1 MTATK
6 KPPGRR
12 LFFALWPDANV
23 RQALATR
30 AAGVHEALRKVADD
44 APAAADTP
52 DGGQP
57 KPKGKGQPK
66 PQGKGRPKPQGKGRP
81 ARRHTGAGR
90 PIPDANLHLTLAFLG
105 KVEETR
111 IPDLLAAT
119 GQLAMSA
126 FDLRIDRRGRWPRS
140 GILWLA
146 PSAPPAALNRLVKG
160 IWGALEPLEFWSD
173 FRDFRPHVTIAR
185 RCGLG
190 EAGEVAPVN
199 WPVREFALMV
209 SDLDHKGASYRVLER
224 WPLKP
229 A

>member
-12 LFFALWPDANV
+12 LFFALWPDATV
-23 RQALATR
+23 REALATR
-30 AAGVHEALRKVADD
+30 AAAVREAVQEAGDEAPPTAD
-44 APAAADTP
+44 AQTAGRA
-52 DGGQP
+52 
-57 KPKGKGQPK
+57 KS
-66 PQGKGRPKPQGKGRP
+66 QGKGGP
-81 ARRHTGAGR
+81 ARRHTGPGR
-90 PIPDANLHLTLAFLG
+90 PIPEANLHLTLAFLG

-111 IPDLLAAT
+111 IPALLAAT
-119 GQLAMSA
+119 GELELPA
-126 FDLRIDRRGRWPRS
+126 FDLRIDRRGRWARS

-146 PSAPPAALNRLVKG
+146 PSTPPAALNRLVKG

-185 RCGLG
+185 RCGRG
-190 EAGEVAPVN
+190 GRGEVAPVD
-199 WPVREFALMV
+199 WPVRDFALMV

>member
-1 MTATK
+1 MTAT

-12 LFFALWPDANV
+12 LFFALWPDEAV
-23 RQALATR
+23 RRALAER
-30 AAGVHEALRKVADD
+30 AAAVREAVRE
-44 APAAADTP
+44 AAADAP
-52 DGGQP
+52 PPAGARRQGQP
-57 KPKGKGQPK
+57 KQS
-66 PQGKGRPKPQGKGRP
+66 GRKRS
-81 ARRHTGAGR
+81 ARQHSGAGR

-111 IPDLLAAT
+111 IPALRAAT
-119 GQLAMSA
+119 GGLALPA

-140 GILWLA
+140 GILWLG

-160 IWGALEPLEFWSD
+160 IWGALEPLSFWSD

-185 RCGLG
+185 RCGVG
-190 EAGEVAPVN
+190 GPGEVAPVD
-199 WPVREFALMV
+199 WPVRDFALMV
-209 SDLDHKGASYRVLER
+209 SDLDHKGATYRVLAR

>member
-1 MTATK
+1 MA

-12 LFFALWPDANV
+12 LFFALWPDETVRRALAARAAAVREAV
-23 RQALATR
+23 RQTADEAPPT
-30 AAGVHEALRKVADD
+30 AGARTD
-44 APAAADTP
+44 
-52 DGGQP
+52 GQP
-57 KPKGKGQPK
+57 GGSGK
-66 PQGKGRPKPQGKGRP
+66 RRS

-111 IPDLLAAT
+111 IPSLLAAT
-119 GQLAMSA
+119 RALELPA

-146 PSAPPAALNRLVKG
+146 PAAPPAALNRLVKG
-160 IWGALEPLEFWSD
+160 IWGALEPLAFWSD

-185 RCGLG
+185 RCGRG
-190 EAGEVAPVN
+190 GRGEVAPVD
-199 WPVREFALMV
+199 WPVRDFALMV
-209 SDLDHKGASYRVLER
+209 SDLDHKGAAYRVLER

>member
-52 DGGQP
+52 DD
-57 KPKGKGQPK
+57 
-66 PQGKGRPKPQGKGRP
+66 GRPKPKGKGRP

-119 GQLAMSA
+119 GQLAMPA

-190 EAGEVAPVN
+190 EAGEVAPVD
-199 WPVREFALMV
+199 WPVRDFALMV
-209 SDLDHKGASYRVLER
+209 SDLDHKGATYRVLRR
-224 WPLKP
+224 WPLISV
-229 A
+229 